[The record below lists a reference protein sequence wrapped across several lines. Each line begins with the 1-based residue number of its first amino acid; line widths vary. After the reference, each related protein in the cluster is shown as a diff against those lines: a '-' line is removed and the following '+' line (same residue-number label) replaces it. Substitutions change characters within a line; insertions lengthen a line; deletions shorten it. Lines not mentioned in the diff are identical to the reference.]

1 MSTPRLPAL
10 LLLSLTVGCG
20 GFNAGKPVDSGEVDA
35 DGDGSPAGEDCDD
48 DNAAVYPGAP
58 EVCDGVDNDC
68 NAAVDEAD
76 AGLTDGATWYP
87 DADGDGYGSETGGE
101 VACEQPSGAVAEG
114 GDCDDA
120 DELVNPGGTED
131 CSTAAD
137 DDCSG
142 SPNDVDAVGCTL
154 WYVDADEDSHGA
166 LDAASACLCFPE
178 EEFQSPT
185 ADDCD
190 DANPD
195 VSPSEAEVCN
205 DELDNNCDGGW
216 DECRHS
222 RMGPV
227 SERGIELY
235 AQTEDGETGEWLDA
249 GGDIT
254 GDGVTDLVVSAPGE
268 GSAGKVFVVASAPSS
283 GTTLTNAADLEVDA
297 DVASQMMAG
306 IIVPDA
312 TGDGLPDLISFGTTP
327 YDNYAEISVFAG
339 PLSGDVDPGD
349 AAARHDLGMEALT
362 SLSDMAAVDW
372 DGDGED
378 EAVFLF
384 GIDGQ
389 QLEVDDVAGAGSVT
403 EGSTIYDQVERIADI
418 NGDGM
423 DELLY
428 GSVDGGA
435 GQAVL
440 WLNDGS
446 GAPSATASSGTVFYQ
461 QDEDDLLGASM
472 ASAGDVNG
480 DGYGDWLIGAPYH
493 ETDEYRQGVVYVFHG
508 AAAPTADNLNDADFE
523 LIGKLRNDHAG
534 MGAVG
539 LGDMDGDGHAD
550 IAVAS
555 TGWDTAS
562 YNNAGTV
569 YFAYGPFAGTV
580 GLTDVRGRVEGGHSN
595 GLLGSHMVGNVDLNA
610 DGYMDLIMAEATND
624 TGANDAGAVWLM
636 YGEGL

>member
-1 MSTPRLPAL
+1 MTGLRQRVLAV
-10 LLLSLTVGCG
+10 VGVLGAGCAPSVLDT
-20 GFNAGKPVDSGEVDA
+20 AGKDGLYDAVDADA
-35 DGDGSPAGEDCDD
+35 DGDGESAATDCNDSDPWIYTGAPEDCNGRDDDCDNEVDEGVRGVYYRDGDGDGFGSPLTVTEACEQPVGFVENDGDCDD
-48 DNAAVYPGAP
+48 RSDAAFPGGT
-58 EVCDGVDNDC
+58 EVCDGLDNDC
-68 NAAVDEAD
+68 DGELDEVI
-76 AGLTDGATWYP
+76 GYFP
-87 DADGDGYGSETGGE
+87 DNDGDGHGWPDGGI
-101 VACEQPSGAVAEG
+101 PSCGPVPPGYAANTS
-114 GDCDDA
+114 DCDDT
-120 DELVNPGGTED
+120 D
-131 CSTAAD
+131 
-137 DDCSG
+137 
-142 SPNDVDAVGCTL
+142 
-154 WYVDADEDSHGA
+154 
-166 LDAASACLCFPE
+166 
-178 EEFQSPT
+178 
-185 ADDCD
+185 
-190 DANPD
+190 PD
-195 VSPSEAEVCN
+195 VSPSEAEVCS
-205 DELDNNCDGGW
+205 DEIDNNCDGGW

-235 AQTEDGETGEWLDA
+235 AQSEDGMTGEWLDA

-254 GDGVTDLVVSAPGE
+254 GDGVTDLIVSAPGE
-268 GSAGKVFVVASAPSS
+268 GSSGKLFVVGSAPTS

-306 IIVPDA
+306 IVVPDA

-349 AAARHDLGMEALT
+349 AAARHDLGSSIST
-362 SLSDMAAVDW
+362 GLSDLAAVDW

-384 GIDGQ
+384 PIGGT
-389 QLEVDDVAGAGSVT
+389 QLEVDDIAGVGSAAGWGTS
-403 EGSTIYDQVERIADI
+403 YDQVERIADI

-423 DELLY
+423 DELLF
-428 GSVDGGA
+428 GSIETGA
-435 GQAVL
+435 GSAVL
-440 WLNDGS
+440 WINDGS
-446 GAPSATASSGTVFYQ
+446 GSPANTPSNGTTFYQ
-461 QDEDDLLGASM
+461 EDEDDLLGASM

-508 AAAPTADNLNDADFE
+508 AATPTATSLGDADFE

-539 LGDMDGDGHAD
+539 LGDMDGDGNDD

-569 YFAYGPFAGTV
+569 YFAYGPFSGTV
-580 GLTDVRGRVEGGHSN
+580 ALTDVRGRIEGGHSN
-595 GLLGSHMVGNVDLNA
+595 GLLGSHMVSNVDLNA

-624 TGANDAGAVWLM
+624 TGGDDAGAVWLM